1 MKKDMYSPA
10 DIENINFDRDIG
22 VPGKPPYTRGVYG
35 SMYTQR
41 LWTMRQY
48 AGFGTSIETNKR
60 FKYLLEQGQTGLSV
74 AFDLPTQLGYDS
86 DNPMCKGEVG
96 KVGVSIDTLAD
107 MEDLFREIPIENIS
121 TSMTINSTAIVVLAM
136 YIALAEKR
144 GLPLDTIRGTTQ
156 NDVLKEYVARGT
168 YIFPPKPS
176 LKLIVD
182 IFQYCSKN
190 MPKWNTI
197 SISGYHIREAGSNAV
212 QELAF
217 TLANGIEYVKLAI
230 ESGLHIDQFAPRL
243 SFFFNSSM
251 DFFEEI
257 AKFRAARWLWSNII
271 TNRFHSTSDK
281 SKRMR
286 FHTQTSGASLTA
298 QQPENNIIR
307 VTLEALSA
315 VLGGTQSLHT
325 NSYDEA
331 LSLPTEKAVKIAL
344 RTQQILGYESNVPNT
359 TDPLGGSYYIEAKT
373 KEMCTEVEKYLEK
386 IDQMGGM
393 VQAIESGYVQKEIQ
407 DSAYTLQ
414 QNLEAKVD
422 KLVGVNCFQ
431 EEAQPDIKLL
441 KVDPKNENEQITKLH
456 NIKNTRNNTNVEQR
470 LRNIEAAVKQGDNL
484 MQPIID
490 AVKEYAT
497 LEEITNILRNEYGEY
512 TESIF

>member
-1 MKKDMYSPA
+1 M
-10 DIENINFDRDIG
+10 
-22 VPGKPPYTRGVYG
+22 
-35 SMYTQR
+35 
-41 LWTMRQY
+41 
-48 AGFGTSIETNKR
+48 
-60 FKYLLEQGQTGLSV
+60 
-74 AFDLPTQLGYDS
+74 
-86 DNPMCKGEVG
+86 
-96 KVGVSIDTLAD
+96 
-107 MEDLFREIPIENIS
+107 
-121 TSMTINSTAIVVLAM
+121 
-136 YIALAEKR
+136 
-144 GLPLDTIRGTTQ
+144 
-156 NDVLKEYVARGT
+156 
-168 YIFPPKPS
+168 
-176 LKLIVD
+176 
-182 IFQYCSKN
+182 
-190 MPKWNTI
+190 
-197 SISGYHIREAGSNAV
+197 

-359 TDPLGGSYYIEAKT
+359 TDPLGGSYFIEAKT

-456 NIKNTRNNTNVEQR
+456 NIKNTRNNTNVEQC

>member
-1 MKKDMYSPA
+1 MKKELYTPL
-10 DIENINFDRDIG
+10 DIEDIEYNSDIG
-22 VPGKPPYTRGVYG
+22 EPGTPPYTRGVYP
-35 SMYTQR
+35 SMYTKK

-60 FKYLLEQGQTGLSV
+60 FRYLLEQGQTGLSV
-74 AFDLPTQLGYDS
+74 AFDLPTQIGYDS
-86 DNPMCKGEVG
+86 DNPLCKGEVG

-107 MEDLFREIPIENIS
+107 MEDLFQDIPIEKIS
-121 TSMTINSTAIVVLAM
+121 TSMTINSTAIIILAM

-144 GLPLDTIRGTTQ
+144 NLPLTSLRGTTQ
-156 NDVLKEYVARGT
+156 NDILKEYVARGT
-168 YIFPPKPS
+168 YIFPPNPS
-176 LKLIVD
+176 LKLVVD
-182 IFQYCSKN
+182 IFQFCSKN
-190 MPKWNTI
+190 LPRWNTI

-217 TLANGIEYVKLAI
+217 TLADGIEYVKLAL
-230 ESGLHIDQFAPRL
+230 ESGLHIDDFAPRL
-243 SFFFNSSM
+243 SFFFSSSM

-271 TNRFHSTSDK
+271 TNRFHSTNEK

-325 NSYDEA
+325 NSFDEA
-331 LSLPTEKAVKIAL
+331 LSLPTEKAVRIAL
-344 RTQQILGYESNVPNT
+344 RTQQILGYETNIPNT
-359 TDPLGGSYYIEAKT
+359 IDPLGGSYFIEHKT
-373 KEMCTEVEKYLEK
+373 KEICNDVEKYLQK
-386 IDQMGGM
+386 IDEMGGM
-393 VQAIESGYVQKEIQ
+393 VRAIETGYIQKEIQ
-407 DSAYTLQ
+407 DHAYRLQ
-414 QNLEAKVD
+414 LDLDQNIAKQ
-422 KLVGVNCFQ
+422 VGVNYFV
-431 EEAQPDIKLL
+431 EESEQDFTLL
-441 KVDPKNENEQITKLH
+441 KVDPKNERDQIAKLH
-456 NIKNTRNNTNVEQR
+456 KIKQDRDNEKVQHCLAHLQN
-470 LRNIEAAVKQGDNL
+470 AVQAGDNL

-497 LEEITNILRNEYGEY
+497 VEEIANILRKEYGEY